1 MKENIKKDE
10 EGNEFLKV
18 NDFKKIENEI
28 EKDRIDNKKEME
40 KFEKV
45 DILKEKEME
54 K

>member
-28 EKDRIDNKKEME
+28 EKDKIDNKKELE
-40 KFEKV
+40 KFEKIDV
-45 DILKEKEME
+45 SKEKEME
-54 K
+54 R